1 MNTSNTPSTGGIG
14 LPEAA
19 DQFAAIL
26 GGEKPTTQFPRGQ
39 AVMRGVDEQEEAP
52 AEETTQNAA
61 PPAEETPA
69 EEATEEVAPAEPA
82 EEKEAAAAPEEGQEE
97 PAAEPNSLV
106 TVKVDGKEQKVPLDE
121 VIAGYSRT
129 ADYTRKTQELASSR
143 KAVEAEFE
151 AARVE
156 RAQYAQMLS
165 ALQQQLTQLMP
176 QEPDWNALYNSDP
189 LEYVRQR
196 DVWRERNDKLV
207 AAQAEQQRL
216 HALQTE
222 EQRAQIQNMVVE
234 GRKQL
239 LEKRPEWKKPETWE
253 ADRAKLLSYGQS
265 AGYSEDELMQA
276 TDPRAI
282 LILDKARRYD
292 ELTSRKPQ
300 PAPARSPAPAKAG
313 SGNTV
318 PRSTSETTK
327 AKQRLAKTGR
337 VADAAALFERI
348 ID

>member
-26 GGEKPTTQFPRGQ
+26 GGEKPTTQFPRSQ
-39 AVMRGVDEQEEAP
+39 AVMRGVDEQEEDP

-222 EQRAQIQNMVVE
+222 EQQIGRAHV
-234 GRKQL
+234 
-239 LEKRPEWKKPETWE
+239 
-253 ADRAKLLSYGQS
+253 
-265 AGYSEDELMQA
+265 
-276 TDPRAI
+276 
-282 LILDKARRYD
+282 
-292 ELTSRKPQ
+292 
-300 PAPARSPAPAKAG
+300 
-313 SGNTV
+313 
-318 PRSTSETTK
+318 
-327 AKQRLAKTGR
+327 
-337 VADAAALFERI
+337 
-348 ID
+348 